1 MDTRNV
7 DELIAEAQKIADAK
21 NKPTSNSS
29 NNDDDERVLVLDH
42 PKTKK
47 DKDDRDDR
55 WFVFPKCLA
64 MLYKIL
70 KQWFFCK
77 PMLRPSTHLTVW
89 IEYARNRF

>member
-1 MDTRNV
+1 MDTRNI

-55 WFVFPKCLA
+55 
-64 MLYKIL
+64 
-70 KQWFFCK
+70 
-77 PMLRPSTHLTVW
+77 
-89 IEYARNRF
+89 